1 MFVSEPTGDD
11 SMTDVILRRRP
22 LTPDRSDSSD
32 DENMDDDYY
41 LSDPEESFD
50 QRTGRENNLDKSSMK
65 DRDRNK
71 TPHQRPKSF
80 AVVKKR
86 SCPEDD
92 AFEGTSLDARVC
104 SFLDMS
110 FWRREKICCG
120 VIFKGPNNE
129 VVISPK
135 LLKPCSCRKTPSS
148 GLSPKTPSGS
158 TSDNISLVSSFS
170 PVSSSRLDNEDNESN
185 ASSYNSSVP

>member
-1 MFVSEPTGDD
+1 
-11 SMTDVILRRRP
+11 MTDVILRRRP

-50 QRTGRENNLDKSSMK
+50 QRTGRENNLDNKSSMK